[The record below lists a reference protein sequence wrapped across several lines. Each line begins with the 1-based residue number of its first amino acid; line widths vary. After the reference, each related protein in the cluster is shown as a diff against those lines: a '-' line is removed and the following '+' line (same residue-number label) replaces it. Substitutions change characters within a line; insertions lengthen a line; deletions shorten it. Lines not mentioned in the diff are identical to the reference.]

1 MNNILIPKTREE
13 ALFLVSRIKPY
24 MVLDSLNPRNYEEV
38 FTSPLPSL
46 AECEAIRRPDIRNL
60 AEEYVTMA
68 LVQAQRLLNVSP
80 KLEDAAIR
88 KAASYILEDYAH
100 LSIADL
106 ALCTKLG
113 IKGQLGTFYGRLDAQ
128 VVYDWF
134 YLYNIRRDEA
144 KRYWE
149 AAQGD

>member
-1 MNNILIPKTREE
+1 M
-13 ALFLVSRIKPY
+13 FLVSRIKPY

-38 FTSPLPSL
+38 FTSPLPTLS
-46 AECEAIRRPDIRNL
+46 ECDAIRRPDIRNIG
-60 AEEYVTMA
+60 EEYVTMA

-80 KLEDAAIR
+80 KLEETAIR
-88 KAASYILEDYAH
+88 KAAGYILEDYSH
-100 LSIADL
+100 LTIADL

-113 IKGQLGTFYGRLDAQ
+113 IKGQLGAFYGRFDAQ

-134 YLYNIRRDEA
+134 YMYNLRRTEA

-149 AAQGD
+149 AAL